1 MWYERKKT
9 GKGMSWA
16 GGVVEDDKNSG
27 GSFLEESDS
36 ECWRDGRAGIEE
48 GSKEK
53 EGNFVVFTVIFF
65 RNKIN
70 EAKKPKPVLREKK
83 SVFSR
88 DSLIHFSHHSYDMKD
103 FTNLEAKA
111 QTEVDL
117 IVSPGGNAKFVQG
130 AGAPS
135 MSQSTNG
142 RSNSKEN
149 EGKEV
154 QGNCLL
160 QRERT
165 ELQN

>member
-16 GGVVEDDKNSG
+16 EGVVEDDKSM
-27 GSFLEESDS
+27 FLINYGPNGTSLLFCIPVKILEALSLKKVNQSVGEM
-36 ECWRDGRAGIEE
+36 GVLA
-48 GSKEK
+48 SKR
-53 EGNFVVFTVIFF
+53 V
-65 RNKIN
+65 
-70 EAKKPKPVLREKK
+70 
-83 SVFSR
+83 
-88 DSLIHFSHHSYDMKD
+88 SYDMFGRKD

>member
-16 GGVVEDDKNSG
+16 EGVVEDDKSM
-27 GSFLEESDS
+27 FLINYGPNGLAMT
-36 ECWRDGRAGIEE
+36 CLAGFMA
-48 GSKEK
+48 
-53 EGNFVVFTVIFF
+53 NIFLCSMRLF
-65 RNKIN
+65 W
-70 EAKKPKPVLREKK
+70 
-83 SVFSR
+83 
-88 DSLIHFSHHSYDMKD
+88 KD